1 MVERSV
7 LKSNAKSQL
16 RGKWGIAVV
25 SFLIGIII
33 MSIFSGISNIVD
45 SDGLKMVLGLI
56 TLLVSGAVCYGLCN
70 ISLNF
75 ANNNE
80 VQISDIFAG
89 FNSRVYL
96 KTLGLSIL
104 VGLVVSIGTCIL
116 IIPGIILALM
126 YSQAFFILCE
136 DNDKGVIECMKE
148 SSAMMKGHKCE
159 LFILELSFI
168 LWAIL
173 CVITFGI
180 ASLWVTPYMYVTY
193 ANYYKALTG
202 TIY

>member
-7 LKSNAKSQL
+7 LKTNAKNQL
-16 RGKWGIAVV
+16 RGKWGIAVL
-25 SFLIGIII
+25 SFLIGIIVI
-33 MSIFSGISNIVD
+33 SIFSGIGNFVD
-45 SDGLKMVLGLI
+45 SNGLKIVLGLI
-56 TLLVSGAVCYGLCN
+56 PLLITGAICYGLCN

-80 VQISDIFAG
+80 VQISDVFAG

-96 KTLGLSIL
+96 KTLGLNILIGIL
-104 VGLVVSIGTCIL
+104 VCIGTCIL

-159 LFILELSFI
+159 LFVLELSFI
-168 LWAIL
+168 LWGLL
-173 CVITFGI
+173 CMITFGI

-193 ANYYKALTG
+193 ANYYKALVG
-202 TIY
+202 VVQ